1 MPNIGLPELAIILV
15 IVLLLFGASRLPKL
29 GKSMGQGI
37 KGFKEGL
44 NESVTDDDE
53 TKQVE
58 QAQTAQASAQLPP
71 AAPQAQPVQQPQV
84 QTAPAV
90 QQPAVQQPAVQQP
103 AVQQPAVQQAAPEGQ
118 QAMPPASETQ
128 QGWTPQPPQAPSP
141 PQS

>member
-15 IVLLLFGASRLPKL
+15 IVLLLFGATRLPKL

-53 TKQVE
+53 TKLVE

-84 QTAPAV
+84 QTA
-90 QQPAVQQPAVQQP
+90 PAVQQP

>member
-15 IVLLLFGASRLPKL
+15 IVLLLFGATRLPKL

-90 QQPAVQQPAVQQP
+90 QQPAVQQPAVQQ
-103 AVQQPAVQQAAPEGQ
+103 AAPEGQ